1 MNKGFFYAFSF
12 SCNVCATFL
21 FFILKIISSAAAT
34 FFSASSDRGGSA
46 DVGRRI
52 AEELLWESDDRIIH
66 RATYE
71 SIDLQTGKV
80 NGSFDVDS
88 VLVRING
95 EWLWDDIPMV
105 Y

>member
-1 MNKGFFYAFSF
+1 M
-12 SCNVCATFL
+12 
-21 FFILKIISSAAAT
+21 ISSAAAT

-46 DVGRRI
+46 DVGERI
-52 AEELLWESDDRIIH
+52 KEELIRESDDRIIH

-88 VLVRING
+88 MLVRING
-95 EWLWDDIPMV
+95 EWLWDDIPVV

>member
-1 MNKGFFYAFSF
+1 M
-12 SCNVCATFL
+12 
-21 FFILKIISSAAAT
+21 ISSAAAT

-46 DVGRRI
+46 DVGERI
-52 AEELLWESDDRIIH
+52 KEELIRESDDKIIH

-88 VLVRING
+88 MLVRING
-95 EWLWDDIPMV
+95 EWLWDDIPVV